1 MRAVDGDLPNSRRVS
16 FRHAIWMTLCASAAL
31 ALSACGGGGGGG
43 GGDQQQQQ
51 PANTA
56 PTNVNAGADQTITL
70 PANTVT
76 LTGSASDDGRPAPAS
91 LSYAWSGSGV
101 TFSPANAASTTA
113 TFATEG
119 TYVIT
124 LTVSDGALSS
134 TDTVQVTV
142 NPAASGGTAP
152 TVNAGA
158 DQSVE
163 LPFTASLQGS
173 ATDDGAPSP
182 LTYQWSVAGGATG
195 VTFTDATAA
204 TTTATFAAPGSYEL
218 VLTASD
224 GAQQGTDS
232 LIVTVAAAVFPAN
245 DIGDTDVTNHGW
257 ARVAP
262 ADVGLIETGLNT
274 ARDYSLQGGTGGNNT
289 NGGAG
294 MVVRRGRLAYSWGD
308 IDTPRY
314 DLKSTTKS
322 VGGIALGLALNE
334 TPAKVAMD
342 GVAQTYLSDIG
353 TPPANDPTQL
363 ATIKI
368 LNLATHTAGF
378 EKTMTYPALVA
389 TPNTT
394 FVYSDGGLNW
404 LADVLTTVY
413 VQDLRSLL
421 DTRVWSVLGISGG
434 QFGDDIRWRDDA
446 SGRNPLA
453 INQPR
458 RELASGMT
466 ANVNAMARVGLLFL
480 RKGTWETT
488 QIFPPS
494 FVDLVSTPTPA
505 HANFTS
511 ADPVAFP
518 DAPKRYG
525 VLWWTNRTGAL
536 PNVPTDAFWAW
547 GLGDSVIVVIP
558 SLDLVI
564 ARTGNNPDNN
574 ALPNWRD
581 DWNGQYDVL
590 APFLD
595 PIVQGVTP

>member
-1 MRAVDGDLPNSRRVS
+1 
-16 FRHAIWMTLCASAAL
+16 MTSIASAAV

-43 GGDQQQQQ
+43 GGGQQQQQ
-51 PANTA
+51 PQNTA

-70 PANTVT
+70 PTNTVT
-76 LTGSASDDGRPAPAS
+76 LTGSATDDGRPTPAS
-91 LSYAWSGSGV
+91 LSYAWSGNGV
-101 TFSPANAASTTA
+101 TFNPANAATTTA

-124 LTVSDGALSS
+124 LTVSDGALTA

-142 NPAASGGTAP
+142 NPAAAGTAP

-163 LPFTASLQGS
+163 MPFAASLQGS
-173 ATDDGAPSP
+173 ATDDGAPQA
-182 LTYQWSVAGGATG
+182 LTYQWTVAGGATG
-195 VTFTDATAA
+195 VTFGNATSA
-204 TTTATFAAPGSYEL
+204 TTTATFAAPGNYEL

-224 GAQQGTDS
+224 GAQTGSDS
-232 LIVTVAAAVFPAN
+232 LIVTVAAAVYPAS
-245 DIGDTDVTNHGW
+245 DIGDADTTNHGW
-257 ARVAP
+257 TRVAP
-262 ADVGLIETGLNT
+262 ADVGLNEAGLNQ
-274 ARDYSLQGGTGGNNT
+274 ARDYSLNGGAGGTDT
-289 NGGAG
+289 TGGAG

-308 IDTPRY
+308 MDSPRY
-314 DLKSTTKS
+314 AMKSTTKS
-322 VGGIALGLALNE
+322 MGGIALGLALNE

-342 GVAQTYLSDIG
+342 AKGQTYLADLG

-363 ATIKI
+363 GTISI

-378 EKTMTYPALVA
+378 EKNMGYPALVA

-413 VQDLRSLL
+413 AQDLRTLL
-421 DTRVWSVLGISGG
+421 DTRVWNVLGLSGG
-434 QFGDDIRWRDDA
+434 QLGDDIRWRDDQSGRTPLA
-446 SGRNPLA
+446 SGL
-453 INQPR
+453 PR

-480 RKGTWETT
+480 RKGTWGTT

-505 HANFTS
+505 HANFAN
-511 ADPVAFP
+511 ADPVGFP
-518 DAPKRYG
+518 DAAKRYG

-564 ARTGNNPDNN
+564 VRTGNNPDDT
-574 ALPNWRD
+574 ALPAWRAG
-581 DWNGQYDVL
+581 WNGQYNVL

-595 PIVQGVTP
+595 PIVQGATP